1 MKITDISQYISK
13 KKHRT
18 KADKIAALKTRLK
31 EHHKNNCTI
40 QDAEQLARGIL
51 SICEWD
57 EEHGPVPIVK
67 IAECF
72 GIKVY
77 SDSDVPDDVAGNIY
91 IGGNTE
97 QIYGYEKVIVVAD
110 NEDYFH
116 QRFVAAHELGHY
128 LMDYI
133 GDNRYEDKEVLFSMA
148 YPKTEHS
155 PSHDSEEE
163 LRADRF
169 AAELLMPHRLFCNQ
183 YRRVM
188 NAAMN
193 DKRYAIPYLSKYFEV
208 KKKSIEKR
216 ILETKCEL

>member
-1 MKITDISQYISK
+1 MENNLRTEEITNLKEQL
-13 KKHRT
+13 KKHHANGYT
-18 KADKIAALKTRLK
+18 M
-31 EHHKNNCTI
+31 H
-40 QDAEQLARGIL
+40 DAERLAQKVLDIYG
-51 SICEWD
+51 WD
-57 EEHGPVPIVK
+57 EASGPVPIVK

-77 SDSDVPDDVAGNIY
+77 SDPDVPDDVSGNIY

-97 QIYGYEKVIVVAD
+97 QIYGNKKVIVVAD

-116 QRFVAAHELGHY
+116 QRFVAAHELAHY
-128 LMDYI
+128 LMDYT
-133 GDNRYEDKEVLFSMA
+133 GDKRYEDKEVLFSMA
-148 YPKTEHS
+148 YPKAGHS

-208 KKKSIEKR
+208 KKGGIEKR
-216 ILETKCEL
+216 ILETKCEI